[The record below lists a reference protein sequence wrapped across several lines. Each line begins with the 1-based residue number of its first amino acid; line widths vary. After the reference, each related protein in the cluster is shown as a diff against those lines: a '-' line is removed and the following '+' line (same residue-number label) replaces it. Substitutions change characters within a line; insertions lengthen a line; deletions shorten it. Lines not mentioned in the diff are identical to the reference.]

1 MPILATETLS
11 FAYPG
16 GAAALREVNLAI
28 EPGEFVALL
37 GANGSG
43 KTTLLKH
50 CNGLLAPEGGRVLL
64 EGEPIVRS
72 RQAEVLRKVGLVF
85 QDPNDQ
91 LFAATVFEDLLFGPL
106 NLGLLP
112 KEAESKAC
120 HALKAVGME
129 GYESKAIHHLSYG
142 QKKRVAI
149 AGVLAMEP
157 GILALDEPTA
167 GLDPAGVEEIMNLLA
182 GLNQRGLTIIMATHD
197 VDLVPEYASRVLV
210 LHQGTIIFN
219 GTPED
224 LFREGALIRR
234 AGLRLPRIGQV
245 FASLPEKDPPLVERP
260 PFTVRAAREVVL
272 KLLDRGERQA
282 L

>member
-1 MPILATETLS
+1 MPILATEALS

-64 EGEPIVRS
+64 EGEPIVRD

-91 LFAATVFEDLLFGPL
+91 LFAATVLEDLLFGPL
-106 NLGLLP
+106 NLGLP
-112 KEAESKAC
+112 SKEAESKARQ
-120 HALKAVGME
+120 ALKAVGME
-129 GYESKAIHHLSYG
+129 GYENKAIHHLSYG

-197 VDLVPEYASRVLV
+197 VDLVPEYASRVHV
-210 LHQGTIIFN
+210 LHRGTIIFN

-245 FASLPEKDPPLVERP
+245 FASLPEKDHPLVERP
-260 PFTVRAAREVVL
+260 PFTVRAAREVIL
-272 KLLDRGERQA
+272 ELLGRG
-282 L
+282 